1 MRNRDSEWGLSFD
14 TRGQENERSNLPGVN
29 YIGAPA
35 YLIVAGHPSD
45 QGIDADASTGVARKL
60 RNTKGSRIEA
70 QCKSIVEPL
79 AGQIKEARG
88 LHRRAAPHR
97 FSSGMPFAWE
107 DGQPS
112 YGPQPPRGIHLK
124 HELALGRPGHG
135 RIAGLPGDAI
145 ETEGKEGRADAQPRR
160 CEGHFAAG
168 MAAVH
173 HDQLKFCG
181 GNLVRRLACRS
192 WFAAGWGGGRRHVG
206 SHWPTARSLP
216 APSPNQFLSQCY
228 S

>member
-1 MRNRDSEWGLSFD
+1 LNPS
-14 TRGQENERSNLPGVN
+14 TNEPSNLPGVN

-35 YLIVAGHPSD
+35 YLIVAGQPSD

-79 AGQIKEARG
+79 TGQIKEARG

-112 YGPQPPRGIHLK
+112 RGQQPPKGIHLK
-124 HELALGRPGHG
+124 HELALGRP
-135 RIAGLPGDAI
+135 APEVDS
-145 ETEGKEGRADAQPRR
+145 
-160 CEGHFAAG
+160 
-168 MAAVH
+168 
-173 HDQLKFCG
+173 
-181 GNLVRRLACRS
+181 VRKRPLS
-192 WFAAGWGGGRRHVG
+192 RHMDCCMT
-206 SHWPTARSLP
+206 P
-216 APSPNQFLSQCY
+216 
-228 S
+228 